1 MNLRLPTTKTTS
13 SNIYSATTSNNNLKN
28 PNYTTTTSGIKTF
41 TADYSQTLSSN
52 NYTTSNNNSSSYLF
66 SPRNMCHFS
75 LDNPVQTSVS
85 PADLLL
91 NTLLTAEHCTPECQA
106 STVIPHP
113 RPVGASRSLPDIF
126 GAPLL
131 SSLNSTEDFVEYQS
145 SGSASSSPTQ
155 QLSGLGSAPS
165 YSMMYPEPPTMPY
178 FDAQGSAYDSFLNT
192 PANLEYFMSPNV
204 AGTGQGALYD
214 GQNLFAPLDEFA
226 AKDAAAASPWSGNDL
241 LEQLVNAHPGL
252 QSELV
257 HALVNSINPTVA
269 YQPVGASAAASSSIM
284 PLLISQAQSLADAQ
298 LYSADSGEALL
309 VDSLLGML
317 SPSADVEATPMLYN
331 ATSASPS
338 MLELFSSPEAFMT
351 PTLPSAEA
359 NDEDDVP
366 LLKRK
371 RCSDG
376 DGSESSPRQ
385 AAVDEPAE
393 KKRLFYCDICNRGF
407 SRQYNMAQHRLT
419 HDPTSQ
425 AARRFGCTK
434 CTRTFTR
441 KNDLERHQVLHDDT
455 NAFKCTMCSRAC
467 ARQDVLERHIR
478 AMHKDR
484 M

>member
-52 NYTTSNNNSSSYLF
+52 NYTTSNNNNSSSYLF

-192 PANLEYFMSPNV
+192 PANLEYFMSPN
-204 AGTGQGALYD
+204 
-214 GQNLFAPLDEFA
+214 
-226 AKDAAAASPWSGNDL
+226 
-241 LEQLVNAHPGL
+241 
-252 QSELV
+252 
-257 HALVNSINPTVA
+257 
-269 YQPVGASAAASSSIM
+269 
-284 PLLISQAQSLADAQ
+284 
-298 LYSADSGEALL
+298 
-309 VDSLLGML
+309 
-317 SPSADVEATPMLYN
+317 
-331 ATSASPS
+331 
-338 MLELFSSPEAFMT
+338 
-351 PTLPSAEA
+351 
-359 NDEDDVP
+359 
-366 LLKRK
+366 
-371 RCSDG
+371 
-376 DGSESSPRQ
+376 
-385 AAVDEPAE
+385 
-393 KKRLFYCDICNRGF
+393 
-407 SRQYNMAQHRLT
+407 
-419 HDPTSQ
+419 
-425 AARRFGCTK
+425 
-434 CTRTFTR
+434 
-441 KNDLERHQVLHDDT
+441 
-455 NAFKCTMCSRAC
+455 
-467 ARQDVLERHIR
+467 
-478 AMHKDR
+478 
-484 M
+484 